1 MAVQGVLSFTPSS
14 AALAPQGT
22 AAAPRR
28 GLPISASSDAVSIQY
43 RPGHV
48 EEAAANRLADS
59 LAGLGQA
66 KRNADQAA
74 SLAGI
79 ADDALEDIAA
89 KLTRMKTL
97 ATEASAAT
105 SSAGERAILNDE
117 FVRLRDEID
126 QIANATRFRD
136 LDLLKGGAATDELT
150 LSINVGGG
158 AGAQDAVDVALQ
170 GATAAK
176 LDADLPTAEIATS
189 SGATAALADVQSA
202 IDTVNQGRAKLDGA
216 ETRINTGATN
226 ADTRSVVDGR
236 ERDDLVAQKVT
247 VDFNRVGV
255 EHALDQR
262 GIVPELQAELTLQR
276 ALAVFEAAGLQRPFE
291 PAAPDTAQD
300 ADQGTAAP
308 NRTEAKSDNSTPRPA
323 KESPGA
329 RVDILA

>member
-14 AALAPQGT
+14 AALAPQG
-22 AAAPRR
+22 AAAASRR
-28 GLPISASSDAVSIQY
+28 GLPIPASSDAVVVQY

-48 EEAAANRLADS
+48 EQAAATRLADS

-74 SLAGI
+74 SLADI
-79 ADDALEDIAA
+79 ADAALETIAD

-97 ATEASAAT
+97 ATEAGAAT

-126 QIANATRFRD
+126 QVANATRFRD

-158 AGAQDAVDVALQ
+158 AGAQDAIDVVLQ

-176 LDADLPTAEIATS
+176 LDADLPTAEIATAG
-189 SGATAALADVQSA
+189 GATAALADVQSA
-202 IDTVNQGRAKLDGA
+202 IDTVSQGRAKLHGA
-216 ETRINTGATN
+216 ETRIDTGATN

-247 VDFNRVGV
+247 VDFNRAGV

-276 ALAVFEAAGLQRPFE
+276 ALAAFEAAGLQRPFE

-308 NRTEAKSDNSTPRPA
+308 DRTEPKSGNPAPRPA
-323 KESPGA
+323 KESAGA